1 MKMKDKL
8 FSNVNA
14 VKPDGRTF
22 KAFQKRFN
30 TILGDRLDM
39 TDQQLR
45 QIYDGISPYIE
56 TSIYAEMED
65 VLEAIQNAYH
75 AFVNWV
81 RDETAQESKKIE
93 DQSNK
98 YSNVHT
104 SGSHQ
109 SFSKLSNHPNIDQQL
124 NKGESFEGEKIQRY
138 INDEKSFNWFVTH
151 VVTNY
156 QSLPKQR
163 IEVLVFKHEDY
174 QYLELQLFGKSFI
187 RQYGFRKAY
196 QLHKTLMHAF
206 YTTFDD
212 LLAKGTVMKTDQ
224 AIEEQILAPV
234 LEQFKAKVDA
244 KVGEAHEQ
252 AESL

>member
-8 FSNVNA
+8 NA
-14 VKPDGRTF
+14 FQWGDNAF

-30 TILGDRLDM
+30 TVLGDKLGM

-45 QIYDGISPYIE
+45 QIYDAISPYIE
-56 TSIYAEMED
+56 TSIYAEMEN
-65 VLEAIQNAYH
+65 VLTAIQNTYH
-75 AFVNWV
+75 AFVNW
-81 RDETAQESKKIE
+81 RTDETAKNSGKHEN
-93 DQSNK
+93 QSNK
-98 YSNVHT
+98 HSKFRKM
-104 SGSHQ
+104 GSHQ
-109 SFSKLSNHPNIDQQL
+109 SFSKQSNRPDREQQA
-124 NKGESFEGEKIQRY
+124 KGGSFESDEIQCY
-138 INDEKSFNWFVTH
+138 INDEKAFRRFVTH

-163 IEVLVFKHEDY
+163 IEVLVFKHENY
-174 QYLELQLFGKSFI
+174 QNLELQLFDESFI

-196 QLHKTLMHAF
+196 QLHKALMHAF

-212 LLAKGTVMKTDQ
+212 LLAKGIVMQSDY

-234 LEQFKAKVDA
+234 LERFKAKVDA